1 MLILEGFLVGFYVL
15 LLFFVFRLI
24 IKTDLYLEL
33 FIIGFIK
40 HLFSYYIGLQSQY
53 CKIYL
58 NKNNNYKVKSSNI
71 IIECL
76 LEGLAFIYFGYLLKL
91 ILNPNNYSFAFI
103 LGFIIHII
111 ADFYGIHKL
120 FLINN
125 CHLKINNI

>member
-1 MLILEGFLVGFYVL
+1 MLILEAFLVGFYVL

-24 IKTDLYLEL
+24 IKIDLYLEL

-40 HLFSYYIGLQSQY
+40 HLLSYYLGLQSQY

-58 NKNNNYKVKSSNI
+58 NNNNNYEVKSSNI

-91 ILNPNNYSFAFI
+91 ILNPDNYSFGFI